1 MYGNCIQFIVGPRA
15 FLRVRTQTKIV
26 RGTMLTRKSKLLLS
40 LTAATPLLFSA
51 CTDNG
56 IFNPL
61 SDVAGTYQLSVYAG
75 RTVPA
80 SYTIQPNDPNYPS
93 LPNGATLVVTGGNLV
108 LRTNGTFTE
117 TNAYTITPNGG
128 SAYNDSFVSQ
138 GTWSLNGGSQVTLS
152 APATSQSSP
161 SRYVTA
167 SWTVNAATGKETVNY
182 QEYDSANV
190 PQSFEYQR

>member
-1 MYGNCIQFIVGPRA
+1 
-15 FLRVRTQTKIV
+15 
-26 RGTMLTRKSKLLLS
+26 MLTRKSKLLLS
-40 LTAATPLLFSA
+40 LTAATPLLFAA

-80 SYTIQPNDPNYPS
+80 SYTIQPGDPNYPT
-93 LPNGATLVVTGGNLV
+93 LPNGATLVVTGGSLV

-117 TNAYTITPNGG
+117 TNSYTVTPNGG
-128 SAYNDSFVSQ
+128 SPYNDSFVSQ
-138 GTWSLNGGSQVTLS
+138 GTWNLNGGSQVTLS
-152 APATSQSSP
+152 AAATSQGAP
-161 SRYVTA
+161 ARYVTG
-167 SWTVNAATGKETVNY
+167 SWTVNTVSRKETINY
-182 QEYDSANV
+182 QEYDSGNV